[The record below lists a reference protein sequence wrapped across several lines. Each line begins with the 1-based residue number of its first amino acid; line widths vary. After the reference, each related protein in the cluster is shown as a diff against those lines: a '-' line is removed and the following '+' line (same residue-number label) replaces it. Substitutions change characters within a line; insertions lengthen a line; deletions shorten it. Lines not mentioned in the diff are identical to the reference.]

1 MEQLLLEFGL
11 KDGVF
16 AGMFI
21 WLFIHQLRTSQKR
34 EDKLYTFLD
43 DMKVEF
49 AKLVGSYETLS
60 IDVTEI
66 REELQKKADKV
77 LEKEKDNK

>member
-1 MEQLLLEFGL
+1 MEQIFMEVGL
-11 KDGVF
+11 KESIF

-21 WLFIHQLRTSQKR
+21 WLFLHQLKTSQAR
-34 EDKLYTFLD
+34 EDKLFNFLD

-60 IDVTEI
+60 KDVSDIKTE
-66 REELQKKADKV
+66 LHNKQDK
-77 LEKEKDNK
+77 E